1 MATGYRLDPFEFVP
15 ITTLTASF
23 PRDLRYPK
31 GEYGATDSSDM
42 RQGIFTNT
50 LPISE
55 LPRRKSGVKQHTF
68 FDDFYERIYL
78 LPNSVNFGSVTDD
91 TEQAVVVWNA
101 HTSPKV
107 LRTIVPFN
115 ATGLQLIGQDTPNS
129 FAPMQYKRYYVR
141 ATPEGPAYID
151 ARYTFQFDGVE
162 PHSILSVFGSRAEL
176 WRIAPNWSN
185 RYELTYAFSTD
196 IFTSRSGK
204 EQRRAL
210 RSTAR
215 MQVEFE
221 ALGYGDSLRWF
232 NRTMTGWQRNAFL
245 MPEYTRSVR
254 VTSPMP
260 AGAAQLTVD
269 EVPSWLVQ
277 GASVVLV
284 QDQQSGARLVESVAG
299 NLVTFTS
306 IGPENWIPGAKLH
319 PGLSGR
325 IATDMTSRRL
335 TSEVGSIAVIFN
347 ETPGDSLP
355 IPLPSAAVTYN
366 GVEVVLHKPNY
377 ASPLRVTNSWQV
389 ENVDFNRGRT
399 KVFSPVNFGTKVF
412 QAEYLRIGRDSAQE
426 FLNIFRRM
434 KGRRG
439 SFYMPTWENDLPPI
453 DPISVGSFRIRT
465 RGVDVERLLRG
476 STTHRCIAVFS
487 EDGDVL
493 FNRVEQIFTIND
505 ERGED
510 TILALA
516 AAWPRPIP
524 LERIQRICWMPQ
536 WRFGSDSL
544 TVSWITD
551 EVASIT
557 TSLQML
563 EDLP

>member
-1 MATGYRLDPFEFVP
+1 MASGYRLDLFEYVP
-15 ITTLTASF
+15 ITTLTSSF

-31 GEYGATDSSDM
+31 GEYDAINGGEYKIGGIAVNQPTD
-42 RQGIFTNT
+42 
-50 LPISE
+50 E
-55 LPRRKSGVKQHTF
+55 LPRHFSGAKQHSF

-78 LPNSVNFGSVTDD
+78 LPESVNFGSVTDD
-91 TEQAVVVWNA
+91 TEQAVAVWNA
-101 HTSPKV
+101 HTSSKV
-107 LRTIVPFN
+107 LRSIVPYN
-115 ATGLQLIGQDTPNS
+115 TTGLRLVGQDTPNT
-129 FAPMQYKRYYVR
+129 FAPMQYKRYYVQ

-151 ARYTFQFDGVE
+151 ARYTFQFDGVV
-162 PHSILSVFGSRAEL
+162 PHAVLPVFGSRAEL
-176 WRIAPNWSN
+176 WRIPPNWTN
-185 RYELTYAFSTD
+185 RYDLTYAFATD
-196 IFTSRSGK
+196 VFTSRSGR

-210 RSTAR
+210 RSSPR

-221 ALGYGDSLRWF
+221 ALGHADGLRWF
-232 NRTMTGWQRNAFL
+232 NRTMSGWQRNAFL
-245 MPEYTRSVR
+245 MAEYTRSVR
-254 VTSPMP
+254 STGPMP
-260 AGAAQLTVD
+260 SGSAQIRVG
-269 EVPSWLVQ
+269 EVPSWLTQ

-284 QDQQSGARLVESVAG
+284 QGPQASARLVESVTE
-299 NLVTFTS
+299 NIVTFTS
-306 IGPENWIPGAKLH
+306 IGPENWLPGTKLH

-325 IATDMTSRRL
+325 IASNMTSRRL
-335 TSEVGSIAVIFN
+335 TSETASIAVVFN
-347 ETPGDSLP
+347 ETPGDGLP
-355 IPLPSAAVTYN
+355 IPLPAADVTY
-366 GVEVVLHKPNY
+366 GGKEVVLHKPNY
-377 ASPLRVTNSWQV
+377 ASPLRVSNDWQV
-389 ENVDFNRGRT
+389 ENVDFNRGRV
-399 KVFSPVNFGTKVF
+399 KVFSPVNFGTKTF
-412 QAEYLRIGRDSAQE
+412 QADYLRIGRDSAQE

-465 RGVDVERLLRG
+465 AGIDVDRLMRG

-516 AAWPRPIP
+516 TAWQKPIP

-557 TSLQML
+557 TSFQLL
-563 EDLP
+563 EDLS